1 VLRASAACEAAGFP
15 SSSLV
20 ATAFVEQAKATRV
33 GLGYPNLPWAT
44 LVGHPAVQTPDQLR
58 HNVTSVTVPEVI
70 ANLTGALAEGATAN
84 AEPSVRDIVFKGGFA
99 DLNQHFIE
107 REWSDGLPINPPT
120 RARIE
125 AFLSHTQRDPE
136 EVLGIMLPDSRA
148 ATIWSVA
155 VNGVMAGCRPEYMP
169 VLVALAEAMADPEH
183 GVEHSGNTP
192 GGETLIILNG
202 PVVKALGFNYTQ
214 GVMRDGFQANTT
226 VGRFWRLYL
235 RNVAGFLPHKTD
247 KATYGNTWRVA
258 IAENDDAVR
267 AIGWQPLSV
276 DQGFADGDSTVTI
289 ARYTGGGMASSMSGS
304 KPEGLLDYLADGLIK
319 NTFWQIMFSV
329 GTGYGKLR
337 PLALIT
343 PIIAETIAA
352 SGWSKDD
359 VKQYLFEKA
368 RIPAWE
374 FERMLRDW
382 TGKPVWSLTDEA
394 RKGSIPADVYA
405 VSEDPGRLV
414 PIVWEPSH
422 FMVVVTGDPGR
433 TSGYMFGHNGQF
445 GFPVTKKI
453 AVSAPS
459 PVSSPSTDSARR
471 SPA

>member
-1 VLRASAACEAAGFP
+1 MLRASAACEAAGFP

-20 ATAFVEQAKATRV
+20 ATAFVSQAKATRT

-44 LVGHPAVQTPDQLR
+44 LVGHPAVQTPAQLR
-58 HNVTSVTVPEVI
+58 ENVSSVTVPEII
-70 ANLTGALAEGATAN
+70 ANLTGSLAEETN
-84 AEPSVRDIVFKGGFA
+84 RDAEPGTRDIVFKGGYT
-99 DLNQHFIE
+99 DLNEHFIDM
-107 REWSDGLPINPPT
+107 EWSDGLPIVPPT
-120 RARIE
+120 RERIA
-125 AFLSHTQRDPE
+125 AFLAHTRREAD
-136 EVLGIMLPDSRA
+136 EVIGVMLPDNRA

-155 VNGVMAGCRPEYMP
+155 VNGVMAGCKPEYMP
-169 VLVALAEAMADPEH
+169 VLIAIAEAMADNEY

-202 PVVKALGFNYTQ
+202 PVVKKLGFNYTQ
-214 GVMRDGFQANTT
+214 GVMRDGFRPNTS

-235 RNVAGFLPHKTD
+235 RNVAGFLLHKTD

-258 IAENDDAVR
+258 IAENDDAVH
-267 AIGWQPLSV
+267 AIGWKPLSL

-304 KPEGLLDYLADGLIK
+304 QPERLLDYLADGLVK

-352 SGWSKDD
+352 AGWSKED
-359 VKQYLFEKA
+359 VKRYLYEKC

-374 FERMLRDW
+374 FERLLRDW
-382 TGKPVWSLTDEA
+382 TGKPVWDLVDES
-394 RKGSIPADVYA
+394 RKGRIPADVYA
-405 VSEDPGRLV
+405 VSEDPNRLV
-414 PIVWEPSH
+414 PIVWAPEH
-422 FMVVVTGDPGR
+422 FMIVVTGDPGR
-433 TSGYMFGHNGQF
+433 TSGYMFGQNGQL

-453 AVSAPS
+453 
-459 PVSSPSTDSARR
+459 DL
-471 SPA
+471 

>member
-1 VLRASAACEAAGFP
+1 
-15 SSSLV
+15 
-20 ATAFVEQAKATRV
+20 
-33 GLGYPNLPWAT
+33 
-44 LVGHPAVQTPDQLR
+44 
-58 HNVTSVTVPEVI
+58 
-70 ANLTGALAEGATAN
+70 
-84 AEPSVRDIVFKGGFA
+84 
-99 DLNQHFIE
+99 
-107 REWSDGLPINPPT
+107 
-120 RARIE
+120 
-125 AFLSHTQRDPE
+125 
-136 EVLGIMLPDSRA
+136 
-148 ATIWSVA
+148 
-155 VNGVMAGCRPEYMP
+155 MP
-169 VLVALAEAMADPEH
+169 VLVALADAMADPEY

-202 PVVKALGFNYTQ
+202 PVVKSLGFNYTQ
-214 GVMRDGFQANTT
+214 GVMRDGFQPNTT

-235 RNVAGFLPHKTD
+235 RNVAGFLLHKTD

-267 AIGWQPLSV
+267 SIGWSPLSV

-304 KPEGLLDYLADGLIK
+304 RPEGLLDYLADGLVK

-343 PIIAETIAA
+343 PVIAETIAA

-359 VKQYLFEKA
+359 VKRYLFEKA

-374 FERMLRDW
+374 FERTLRDW
-382 TGKPVWSLTDEA
+382 TGKPVWSLDDEA
-394 RKGSIPADVYA
+394 RRGNIPADVYA
-405 VSEDPGRLV
+405 VSNDPDRLV

-433 TSGYMFGHNGQF
+433 TSGYMFGHNGQL

-453 AVSAPS
+453 AI
-459 PVSSPSTDSARR
+459 
-471 SPA
+471 